1 MVEQCPNN
9 IYFLYDKWI
18 FFIFRGYKIFHIS
31 LQNKLF
37 RNLLALSENKFDRPF
52 YFYPWNN
59 TQPCKLLQ
67 PTWDNILF
75 CIEDFIHICKLL
87 LCLDKCIRPNPIYNH
102 NIYAHKFID
111 IANIKSKIETYL
123 WKIYGREEICLFL

>member
-31 LQNKLF
+31 LKNKLF
-37 RNLLALSENKFDRPF
+37 QNLLVLFENKFDRPF

-59 TQPCKLLQ
+59 TLPYKLLQ
-67 PTWDNILF
+67 PIEDNTLF
-75 CIEDFIHICKLL
+75 CIVNVIHICKPL
-87 LCLDKCIRPNPIYNH
+87 LCLDKCIQPNPIYNH

-111 IANIKSKIETYL
+111 NDNIKSKIKIYL
-123 WKIYGREEICLFL
+123 WNIYEHEGRYLFL